1 VVGLFCV
8 GVALVLYAP
17 SFDGPFVSDD
27 QHYVENNPYVHQLT
41 LESVAATLRPDGPV
55 SRLVENYAPV
65 HVLLHGVA
73 WQIFGE
79 DVRGHHVLNVLLHVL
94 VSGLLFPVFRR
105 AGLSPRVA
113 LLGSGLFLVHPAN
126 VESVAW
132 ISQLKTSSSLALA
145 LLALLLH
152 PRRPVLAAVLFGLAL
167 LAKPIAAFALPVAL
181 ARAWIARGDPAP
193 GPAQDWSRA
202 AWLGLWGLL
211 LVGFAF
217 VELGIFGSASGSLGL
232 GAQDPATRLRDAV
245 ALVARYGA
253 MATTS
258 YGTSAF
264 HEPETVRSWLDAWF
278 LAGAAGL
285 GAIGWR
291 ALVVLRR
298 RTPEL
303 VFWVWAGAA
312 YFPVSQAFPFPFPM
326 ADRYLYFVLP
336 GLYGALAF
344 ALPELALRLA
354 HLLPKAWLA
363 RAGLPARVA
372 QLATLGLVAL
382 GLTFAVRS
390 HDRARLWSSRALLLG
405 EAARNYP
412 HGKAAGML
420 RARQAAL
427 AGNAELAIAELRP
440 LVRQG
445 YNRFDV
451 LLTDGAY
458 APIRS
463 DVRFQRLLR
472 EMATWWIHRLRERDS
487 LTQPDLYMI
496 ALSHGLRGET
506 PAAIR
511 ALHEALEMG
520 GPFDERIRVQLRDLG
535 AEESRE

>member
-344 ALPELALRLA
+344 AL
-354 HLLPKAWLA
+354 A